1 MTFKWDEAK
10 SRGNVRKHGYSF
22 EDAEKVFSGVYL
34 EVEDDREDYGEPRY
48 LVFGLLKGNV
58 VVVCYTLRG
67 EDTYRIIS
75 MRKGNRNET
84 DAYYQYAGF

>member
-1 MTFKWDEAK
+1 MTFEWDEAK
-10 SRGNVRKHGYSF
+10 SRRNVRKHGYSF
-22 EDAEKVFSGVYL
+22 RDARKVFEGVYL

-58 VVVCYTLRG
+58 VVVCYTPRG

-75 MRKGNRNET
+75 MRKGNRYET